1 MSARTAAARLRGLPP
16 TLRGMLWMAASGM
29 LFAILNTAMKWLAH
43 DLHPWVVGS
52 LRYFFGFLVLL
63 PMIWRMGLP
72 VLLTRAP
79 GLTVLRCLFHS
90 GGLMLWFFALP
101 MVSMAEMTALGFT
114 GPIFMCLGA
123 VLALGE
129 RMSGARWVAVLTG
142 FIGVL
147 VVVRP
152 WGEGAFSGVTAGNL
166 VMLAAAPVFAGSF
179 LTAKVLTRYDSAE
192 SIVLWQHL
200 GVGLLTLPLAAIYWT
215 GPTLEQ
221 WLWMI
226 VCGGLGTAGHYCVNR
241 AYAATDVSAVQPVR
255 FLDLVWASLGG
266 FLVFSTI
273 PHGWTLLGAAVIFAS
288 TAWLARHEAR
298 LARLARAARHPA
310 PGLAAPSAKPAE

>member
-1 MSARTAAARLRGLPP
+1 LSPPTATARLRGLPP

-52 LRYFFGFLVLL
+52 LRYFFGFLILL
-63 PMIWRMGLP
+63 PLIWHVGIGALR
-72 VLLTRAP
+72 TRAT
-79 GLTVLRCLFHS
+79 GLTVVRCLFHS
-90 GGLMLWFFALP
+90 GGMALWFFALP

-123 VLALGE
+123 VLVLGE
-129 RMSGARWVAVLTG
+129 RMIWARWAAVLVG
-142 FIGVL
+142 FAGVL

-152 WGEGAFSGVTAGNL
+152 WAGDGFSGVTLGNL
-166 VMLAAAPVFAGSF
+166 LMLAASPVFAASF

-192 SIVLWQHL
+192 VIVLWQHL
-200 GVGLLTLPLAAIYWT
+200 GVGLMTIPLAVIYWSH
-215 GPTLEQ
+215 PTLAQ
-221 WLWMI
+221 WFWMV
-226 VCGGLGTAGHYCVNR
+226 VCGALGTLGHYCVNR
-241 AYAATDVSAVQPVR
+241 AYAACDVSAVQPVR

-273 PHGWTLLGAAVIFAS
+273 PHGWTLVGAAVIFAS
-288 TAWLARHEAR
+288 TLWLARHESR
-298 LARLARAARHPA
+298 LGREKRQHTGGAAVA
-310 PGLAAPSAKPAE
+310 VAKPAE